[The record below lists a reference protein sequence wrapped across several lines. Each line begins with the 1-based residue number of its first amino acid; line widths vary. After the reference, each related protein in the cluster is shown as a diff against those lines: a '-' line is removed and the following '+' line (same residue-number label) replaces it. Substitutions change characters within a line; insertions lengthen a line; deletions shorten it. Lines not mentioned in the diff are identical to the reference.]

1 MRKHRT
7 SPTRQGDATQ
17 HNKQKGINHRI
28 KTGKTSEKRAKKQD
42 DLKLLLEPRQDEPMT
57 IDTHPSKS
65 KAGDQLKQG
74 YGFGLKRRWPWL

>member
-1 MRKHRT
+1 MQLST
-7 SPTRQGDATQ
+7 T
-17 HNKQKGINHRI
+17 KQKGINHRI
-28 KTGKTSEKRAKKQD
+28 KTWKTSEKREKKQD
-42 DLKLLLEPRQDEPMT
+42 DSKLLLEPRQDEPMT